1 MFTIFVKKEIKDHVC
16 YPVNLDY
23 MSAFKNLTDLTLI
36 KQLPYKNEKLESR
49 AMELYEMNQLAL
61 GDSDGKCSVS
71 TVLGCSGVGKSHLV
85 RTSLNFMQQRKE
97 FAGGV
102 ILM

>member
-49 AMELYEMNQLAL
+49 AMELYEMN
-61 GDSDGKCSVS
+61 
-71 TVLGCSGVGKSHLV
+71 
-85 RTSLNFMQQRKE
+85 
-97 FAGGV
+97 
-102 ILM
+102 